1 MIRIAVVG
9 ASGRMGAVLCKA
21 AVQDAHTS
29 LAVVVCRAGNAAIGR
44 DAGDLA
50 GTGALDIKI
59 IDDLRSAIDQFDVLV
74 DFTRPDVS
82 MEYIALCRQ
91 AGKKIVIG
99 TTGYTATQKA
109 VITEAA

>member
-21 AVQDAHTS
+21 AVQDDHTS

-82 MEYIALCRQ
+82 M
-91 AGKKIVIG
+91 
-99 TTGYTATQKA
+99 
-109 VITEAA
+109 